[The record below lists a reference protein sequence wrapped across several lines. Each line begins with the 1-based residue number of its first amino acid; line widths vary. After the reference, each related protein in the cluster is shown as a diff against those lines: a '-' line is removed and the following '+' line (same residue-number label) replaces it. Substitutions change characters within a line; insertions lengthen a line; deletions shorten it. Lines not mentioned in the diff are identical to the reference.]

1 MPYSIIIRA
10 IALIMLFCSLSVN
23 AEDKTRKSS
32 TNITSYGVSSI
43 IPEWTPDLR
52 KESTKFKAQKGDF
65 IAVPI
70 PIVDPTIGTG
80 LVAVGA
86 YYYAQSKEDKAN
98 QPASATQAIAAYTN
112 NDSYAYGVIQ
122 NNYWQKDT
130 WRFVGTAAYVAL
142 KLTLIDSQYSED
154 GSQLDWNIQGTLLK
168 SQLSRRLGE
177 HWYVGGQLRLINNQQ
192 TFSGKVQGEAFDQ
205 ASDSDNEEDTDT
217 AKANGLGL
225 LLQYD
230 TRDSQTNPYQ
240 GQMFEF
246 DMLLNSDNIGS
257 TKTYQS
263 FNLRYRYY
271 QQLAKPLVLS
281 LETKGCAKS
290 GQAPLWDYCTIGLR
304 GFSATSYL
312 DKTSFSAQTELR
324 WRVWHNLGFVA
335 FTGIGYNARSI
346 AQLGDNASVN
356 SFGLGLRY
364 MMLKSQ
370 RVNLRFDYA
379 RSGNDDAIY
388 VSVAEAF

>member
-1 MPYSIIIRA
+1 MIKVITFSFI
-10 IALIMLFCSLSVN
+10 LLSLSVN
-23 AEDKTRKSS
+23 ANSEQTKNSS
-32 TNITSYGVSSI
+32 NNASYGVSSI

-52 KESTKFKAQKGDF
+52 EEKTKLKAQKGDF

-70 PIVDPTIGTG
+70 PVVDPTIGSG
-80 LVAVGA
+80 LVIAGA
-86 YYYAQSKEDKAN
+86 YYHSQSVEEKAS
-98 QPASATQAIAAYTN
+98 QPASATQAVAAYTN
-112 NDSYAYGVIQ
+112 NDSYAYGLIQ
-122 NNYWQKDT
+122 KNYWQHDT

-154 GSQLDWNIQGTLLK
+154 GSQLDWNIQGTLIK
-168 SQLSRRLGE
+168 SQLSRKLGE

-192 TFSGKVQGEAFDQ
+192 TFSGRVQGEAFDQ
-205 ASDSDNEEDTDT
+205 ASDPDNEEDIDT
-217 AKANGLGL
+217 TKANGLGL

-281 LETKGCAKS
+281 IETKGCAKS

-324 WRVWHNLGFVA
+324 WRAWHNLGFVA

-364 MMLKSQ
+364 MMLESQ
-370 RVNLRFDYA
+370 RINLRLDYA
-379 RSGNDDAIY
+379 RSGDDNAIY